1 CRLYAGPDGFPK
13 KLTHKLQQFVPIRG
27 PSATCRFT
35 GIAPGT
41 YAVAVVHDEN
51 NNGQVDTNFLG
62 VPTEG
67 YGVSNNRTYALSLPK
82 WDESKIQVR
91 EEKDVVLNDAVR
103 YLPNAGW
110 IDTRVGALYMQVSG
124 GHDEDDS
131 TRKLHASAFSRS
143 VGPGM
148 SPRDAVSPAPAP
160 GSCPDRRAR
169 GSEGRR
175 SIQRPR

>member
-1 CRLYAGPDGFPK
+1 MTKASKPIALATLAIAIGSVAPRRGYAEEGRTITVNVSTFRNAKGALGCRLYAGPDGFPK

-67 YGVSNNRTYALSLPK
+67 YGVSNNRTYALSWPK
-82 WDESKIQVR
+82 WDESKFQVR
-91 EEKDVVLNDAVR
+91 EDKDVVLNVTLR
-103 YLPNAGW
+103 Y
-110 IDTRVGALYMQVSG
+110 
-124 GHDEDDS
+124 
-131 TRKLHASAFSRS
+131 
-143 VGPGM
+143 
-148 SPRDAVSPAPAP
+148 
-160 GSCPDRRAR
+160 
-169 GSEGRR
+169 
-175 SIQRPR
+175 